1 MPDKLL
7 AIAGRFE
14 IRGMKLY
21 PSLYASV

>member
-1 MPDKLL
+1 MLDKLL

-14 IRGMKLY
+14 TRGMKLY